1 MLPTPSHLHTRTH
14 ARISRH
20 RLCQQR
26 ALGCCSNPLPT
37 RRRRRR
43 AARALPPAVSPR
55 IGASANVDTNVEGA
69 DAAQRQ
75 NTTVLV
81 QVRCWETAAGGSPGL
96 ACML

>member
-1 MLPTPSHLHTRTH
+1 
-14 ARISRH
+14 
-20 RLCQQR
+20 
-26 ALGCCSNPLPT
+26 
-37 RRRRRR
+37 
-43 AARALPPAVSPR
+43 
-55 IGASANVDTNVEGA
+55 VDTNVEGA